1 MVELQASQM
10 GFDHKMNK
18 QSDSIAGSIERIAE
32 WQSELTEIRRD
43 IHAHP
48 ELGFEET
55 RTSDLVAEKLAG
67 YGCEV
72 HRGLG
77 KTGVVGTLRVGNST
91 RSVGLRADMDAL
103 PMHEANDF
111 AHRSTYDGKMHACGH
126 DGHTTMLLGA
136 ARYLA
141 ETMDFDGQVH
151 FIFQPAEEGIGGARA
166 MIEDGLFE
174 QFPCDVIF
182 GMHNRKNLE
191 VGKFAVRPG
200 PMMAGGGFFDINIEG
215 VGAHGARPESGV
227 DPVVVAAQII
237 TALQTIVSRNLS
249 SNETAV
255 LSITQMHAGDA
266 YNVIPQTA
274 HLAGTVRSF
283 SEKAMATVENNM
295 RRTIEGVAASMGAKA
310 EFDFR
315 YLFAPTVNTPSEA
328 AFVSD
333 VISEMVGEE
342 NMDRNGPLIMA
353 SEDFSW
359 MLQKVPGAY
368 FNIGNGYEGAVQVHN
383 PSYDFDDTAL
393 ALGSSAFVKIIETRL
408 AREE

>member
-1 MVELQASQM
+1 MV
-10 GFDHKMNK
+10 
-18 QSDSIAGSIERIAE
+18 
-32 WQSELTEIRRD
+32 
-43 IHAHP
+43 
-48 ELGFEET
+48 
-55 RTSDLVAEKLAG
+55 
-67 YGCEV
+67 
-72 HRGLG
+72 
-77 KTGVVGTLRVGNST
+77 
-91 RSVGLRADMDAL
+91 
-103 PMHEANDF
+103 
-111 AHRSTYDGKMHACGH
+111 
-126 DGHTTMLLGA
+126 
-136 ARYLA
+136 
-141 ETMDFDGQVH
+141 
-151 FIFQPAEEGIGGARA
+151 GARA

-295 RRTIEGVAASMGAKA
+295 RRTIEGVAASLGAKA
-310 EFDFR
+310 DFDFR

-328 AFVSD
+328 NFVSD

-383 PSYDFDDTAL
+383 PSYDFDDAAL
-393 ALGSSAFVKIIETRL
+393 ALGASAFVKIVETRL
-408 AREE
+408 ARDD